1 MKSLPTSLR
10 EILASPEVF
19 KVGVGI
25 SEDRTKL
32 LKDWSLDLVSWVDLR
47 HLIVNNWDHHGKLGL
62 ESLAWLVLGVRLDK
76 DWRIRASDWG
86 APYRRQ
92 TETILTVHLQDINDN
107 RPQFERVNCVGTVS
121 SNVPQGTEVFHLSA
135 VDLDSADRNKIHYR
149 VVSGN
154 EDGCFSLD
162 SKSGNITVQCDLRT
176 LAFRSGFKLNFYLFR
191 FLL

>member
-1 MKSLPTSLR
+1 MDLG
-10 EILASPEVF
+10 EN
-19 KVGVGI
+19 GI
-25 SEDRTKL
+25 
-32 LKDWSLDLVSWVDLR
+32 VSY
-47 HLIVNNWDHHGKLGL
+47 
-62 ESLAWLVLGVRLDK
+62 SLANLETVPFEIDSFSGAIKSTRLIDYESDRRK
-76 DWRIRASDWG
+76 YRLRIRASDWG

-121 SNVPQGTEVFHLSA
+121 SNIPQGTEVFHLSA

-191 FLL
+191 FLLV